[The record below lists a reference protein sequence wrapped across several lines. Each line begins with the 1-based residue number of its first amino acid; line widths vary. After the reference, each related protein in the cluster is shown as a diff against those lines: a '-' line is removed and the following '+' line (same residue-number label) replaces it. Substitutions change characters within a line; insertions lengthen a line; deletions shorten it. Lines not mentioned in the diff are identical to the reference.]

1 MDSSLENL
9 KGKIILHGHIT
20 AKEGQAE
27 RLQGLA
33 KDIHD
38 YALAGNEPGCLAH
51 KLCRNG
57 NDFLVFE
64 EFASVEAVKAES
76 PPFQAFL
83 SEIEGGAL
91 STGVSE
97 LLTSKRAYFILGL
110 QPPQMAFYE
119 EV

>member
-1 MDSSLENL
+1 MDTNLENL

-64 EFASVEAVKAES
+64 EFASVEAVKAHRES

-91 STGVSE
+91 STG
-97 LLTSKRAYFILGL
+97 
-110 QPPQMAFYE
+110 PPQMAFYE